1 MGVVVGVQLSGS
13 MSEKTL
19 VTRPRLTP
27 VDRRQLVMRTVDVE
41 LLIEEDHPARAIWEL
56 VGRLDLSRYYAEVG
70 AVEGRAGREHTDPQ
84 VLISLWLYAYSRG
97 ISSAREVARRCEYE
111 PAFQW
116 VCALEAIGYHTLSD
130 FRSGHQ
136 AALKDLFVQVLG
148 MLSAESL
155 ITLERVTLDGTKIKA
170 NAGGNTFRRREKLE
184 AHLQLAREQVRLME
198 EQAAEEERMAKRQV
212 AARRRA
218 ARQRQSR
225 LEAAVREV
233 ERMQNEKK
241 EDRESFVA
249 RASSSDPEARV
260 MRNGEGG
267 TAPSYNVQL
276 LTDTTQGMIVNVEAT
291 TDAVDHHQL
300 ESALERCAQ
309 TLGRHPQQVVAD
321 GDYTNHASVQ
331 AAANHG
337 VDFYGSWQESWKA
350 GERDAQ
356 GRSGE
361 FLSSAFPY
369 DAEQDGFTCP
379 AGETLTRQATQ
390 KREHGVRIHVYRAP
404 RKACRN
410 CALRSHCAPPKARPA
425 WVRSI
430 SRLEEP
436 AATRAFKAKMA
447 TEEAQQIYAQR
458 SRIAE
463 FPHAWIKERCGLR
476 QFRCRGRLKATL
488 EATWAALSYNL
499 MRWFALRRRST
510 LTEAALALA

>member
-1 MGVVVGVQLSGS
+1 
-13 MSEKTL
+13 
-19 VTRPRLTP
+19 
-27 VDRRQLVMRTVDVE
+27 MRTVDVE
-41 LLIEEDHPARAIWEL
+41 LLIEEDHSARAIWEL
-56 VGRLDLSRYYAEVG
+56 VGRLDLSRYYAEIG
-70 AVEGRAGREHTDPQ
+70 SVEGRAGREHTDPQ

-116 VCALEAIGYHTLSD
+116 LCALEPINYHTLAD
-130 FRSGHQ
+130 FRSQ
-136 AALKDLFVQVLG
+136 QKAALDDLFAQVLG
-148 MLSAESL
+148 MLSAEGL

-170 NAGGNTFRRREKLE
+170 NAGGNTFRRQATLE

-198 EQAAEEERMAKRQV
+198 EQSAEEEQITTRQV

-233 ERMQNEKK
+233 ERLQREKK
-241 EDRESFVA
+241 DDPDDYVA
-249 RASSSDPEARV
+249 RASRTDPEAHV

-267 TAPSYNVQL
+267 KVPSYNVQL
-276 LTDTTQGMIVNVEAT
+276 LTDAAHGLIVNVEAT
-291 TDAVDHHQL
+291 TDAVDHRQL
-300 ESALERCAQ
+300 APALERCEQ
-309 TLGRHPQQVVAD
+309 TLERLPQQVVAD

-331 AAANHG
+331 AAADGG
-337 VDFYGSWQESWKA
+337 VDFYGSWQESWKP

-356 GRSGE
+356 GRRAA
-361 FLSSAFPY
+361 FLASAFPY
-369 DAEQDGFTCP
+369 AAEQDSFTCP
-379 AGETLTRQATQ
+379 AGETLTHRATLN
-390 KREHGVRIHVYRAP
+390 REHGIRIHVYRAP
-404 RKACRN
+404 QEACRT
-410 CALRSHCAPPKARPA
+410 CALRSQCAPPKASPA

-430 SRLEEP
+430 SRSEEP

-488 EATWAALSYNL
+488 EAMWAALSYNL
-499 MRWFALRRRST
+499 TRWFALRRRAT
-510 LTEAALALA
+510 LTPAALAWA